1 MSSDLSTS
9 RSLFVNEKQSTSI
22 CLFKTEHYPRGS
34 SFVLPGK
41 QKWKAKQQ
49 YNNAAMTKLV
59 HAESKLKIIVMAM
72 LLMNNNNNSCSAT
85 DDITSCRPYII

>member
-34 SFVLPGK
+34 SFVLPEK

-49 YNNAAMTKLV
+49 YNNNAAMTKLV
-59 HAESKLKIIVMAM
+59 HTETEDYSDGD
-72 LLMNNNNNSCSAT
+72 AT
-85 DDITSCRPYII
+85 DDK